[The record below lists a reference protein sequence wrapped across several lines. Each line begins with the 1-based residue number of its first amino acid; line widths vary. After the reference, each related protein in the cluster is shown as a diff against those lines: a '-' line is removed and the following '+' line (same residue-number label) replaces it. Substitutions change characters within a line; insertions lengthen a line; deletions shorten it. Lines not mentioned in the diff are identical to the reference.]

1 MGSLEICKTLFMSI
15 CTRVCMH
22 SHRHIL
28 TLVITI
34 IPEAHSGEVHLEQR
48 WLALIRIV
56 EC

>member
-1 MGSLEICKTLFMSI
+1 MGSLEIRKTLFTSI
-15 CTRVCMH
+15 RTRVCMH

-34 IPEAHSGEVHLEQR
+34 IPEAHSGEVHLEQG
-48 WLALIRIV
+48 WLALIRID